1 MQGVP
6 SQDQPGQQPQGAA
19 GPDAQP
25 TPDPGPP
32 PAPEPTFDQGQG
44 GGGLNVRLIVTL
56 IVGVV
61 VLAAAAVG
69 AYAVLGTDGGD
80 DGVEEEVVE
89 GPVTVGTPTP
99 TATTAL
105 SPDQQ
110 VAVLAP
116 QPGQEGSGEAARMVT
131 PDRFVLAVSADLPE
145 PAGDGFYEVY
155 LTQPEPLSQFAAGR
169 LYKVGERWVMTLDQA
184 RDASAYTQV
193 SITLELQDD
202 DKPEEAVLTGSF

>member
-1 MQGVP
+1 M
-6 SQDQPGQQPQGAA
+6 
-19 GPDAQP
+19 
-25 TPDPGPP
+25 
-32 PAPEPTFDQGQG
+32 PEPTFDQ

-69 AYAVLGTDGGD
+69 AYAVLGTGGD

-105 SPDQQ
+105 SPAQQ

-116 QPGQEGSGEAARMVT
+116 QPGQEGSGEAARMAAE
-131 PDRFVLAVSADLPE
+131 DRFVLAVSADLPD
-145 PAGDGFYEVY
+145 PKDDAFYEVY

-169 LYKVGERWVMTLDQA
+169 LYKVGERWVMTLDQT
-184 RDASAYTQV
+184 RDASAYAQV
-193 SITLELQDD
+193 SITLERKDD